1 MSDAWLRAIVA
12 LPFGLAIGSFMTVI
26 ASRVPAGESVL
37 RPRSRCPSCG
47 ADIRNRDNVP
57 VISWLMLRGRCRS
70 CGARISARYPA
81 LELATTVLVVAGA
94 AAFERIWVAIMVA
107 AFLALMPVIAWIDI
121 ERRIIPNRITY
132 PAFVGFAGF
141 GVLARL
147 ADGGTDPL
155 RALIGALLY
164 GGVLFVVAVISRG
177 MGMGD
182 VKLALVIGVVLG
194 SIGLAAVGVAAAAAV
209 LFGGVGGV
217 VALIAGRDRK
227 SMIPFGPYMAAG
239 AIVAAFWWQPIA
251 DRYLST
257 FTASVTF

>member
-12 LPFGLAIGSFMTVI
+12 LPFGLSIGSFMTVV

-47 ADIRNRDNVP
+47 AEIRNRDNVP
-57 VISWLMLRGRCRS
+57 AVSWVLLRGRCRS
-70 CGARISARYPA
+70 CGERISARYPA
-81 LELATTVLVVAGA
+81 LELATAVLVVAGA
-94 AAFERIWVAIMVA
+94 AVYERLWVAILVA

-132 PAFVGFAGF
+132 PAFVGFAVF
-141 GVLARL
+141 VAVARL
-147 ADGGTDPL
+147 ADGGTDPV
-155 RALIGALLY
+155 RGLIGALLY
-164 GGVLFVVAVISRG
+164 GGVLFIVAVISQG

-194 SIGLAAVGVAAAAAV
+194 SIGLAWVGVAAAGAV

-217 VALIAGRDRK
+217 VALALGRDRK

-239 AIVAAFWWQPIA
+239 AIVAAFWAEPIA
-251 DRYLST
+251 DWYLGA
-257 FTASVTF
+257 FTASTF